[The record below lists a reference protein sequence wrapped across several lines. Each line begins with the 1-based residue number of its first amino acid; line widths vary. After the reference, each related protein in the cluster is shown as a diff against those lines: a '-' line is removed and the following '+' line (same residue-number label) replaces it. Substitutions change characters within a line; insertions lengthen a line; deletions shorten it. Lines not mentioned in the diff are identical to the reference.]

1 MIYRKKWTYKGITGW
16 SEAGRPCGRGKT
28 NRKCWVNMSRGME
41 LGMGLAG
48 AKVRLVD

>member
-1 MIYRKKWTYKGITGW
+1 MIYRRNGHARASQAGV
-16 SEAGRPCGRGKT
+16 SQEACGRGKT
-28 NRKCWVNMSRGME
+28 NRKCWVNMNRGVE